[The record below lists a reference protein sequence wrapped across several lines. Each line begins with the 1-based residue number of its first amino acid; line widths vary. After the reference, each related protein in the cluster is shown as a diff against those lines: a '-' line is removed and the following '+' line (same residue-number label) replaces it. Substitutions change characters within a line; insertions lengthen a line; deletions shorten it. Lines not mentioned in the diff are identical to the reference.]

1 MEMKQFDH
9 IEFLI
14 NESAKRDRKV
24 SKIQALYEEYIIEYS
39 DCVFTEL
46 IQILDEYCTPWVRKH
61 LWGSGCYTD
70 ENEHTVLQAA
80 RMAVWESTLKGAN
93 QSEIKESFAY
103 YAFGIYK
110 KKTLDVIRK
119 ISRRRAKIEFT
130 SIDEPMGDG
139 GKSIIDVLPPMQPD
153 FGEKE
158 EVRRVYEGV
167 FRIYCSS
174 FMNSKTFPPRCLALY
189 YARVLPHLLDEI
201 PDSKA
206 TSAKWAF
213 ARMGKQSVWVL
224 TQDSEKTLQNDID
237 ENLTWGPEFIRQL
250 NDEINISG
258 KIWQLKDIIY
268 TSVYDKGKIEDWADY
283 MHKATIK
290 ASSKLLLDD
299 KDLLELVKEY
309 IATDSLLRRFWGQKE
324 GNSR

>member
-1 MEMKQFDH
+1 MAMKQLDH

-14 NESAKRDRKV
+14 NESEKRDLKV
-24 SKIQALYEEYIIEYS
+24 SKIQMLYEEYKINYS
-39 DCVFTEL
+39 DHVFTEL
-46 IQILDEYCTPWVRKH
+46 IQMLDEYCTPWVRKH
-61 LWGSGCYTD
+61 LWRSGCYTD
-70 ENEHTVLQAA
+70 ENEHTALQNA
-80 RMAVWESTLKGAN
+80 RMAVWESTLKDDN
-93 QSEIKESFAY
+93 QNEIKESFAY

-119 ISRRRAKIEFT
+119 VSRKRAQIEFT
-130 SIDEPMGDG
+130 SIDETIGDG
-139 GKSIIDVLPPMQPD
+139 GKSIIDVLPQTQPD

-158 EVRRVYEGV
+158 EIRRVYDGV

-174 FMNSKTFPPRCLALY
+174 FMNSKTFPPRPLALY

-213 ARMGKQSVWVL
+213 ERMGKQSIWGL
-224 TQDSEKTLQNDID
+224 AQDSERTLQYDID
-237 ENLTWGPEFIRQL
+237 RNLAWGSDFTHQL
-250 NDEINISG
+250 NDKINISG
-258 KIWQLKDIIY
+258 RIWLLKDIIY
-268 TSVYDKGKIEDWADY
+268 TSVFDKGKIEDWADY

-290 ASSKLLLDD
+290 TSAKLLLED

-309 IATDSLLRRFWGQKE
+309 ISNDSILCRFLGQKE
-324 GNSR
+324 ENSR

>member
-14 NESAKRDRKV
+14 NESAKRERQV
-24 SKIQALYEEYIIEYS
+24 SKIQTLYDEYIIGCS
-39 DCVFTEL
+39 DHVFTEL

-61 LWGSGCYTD
+61 LWSSGCYTD
-70 ENEHTVLQAA
+70 ETEHTVLQNA

-119 ISRRRAKIEFT
+119 ISRKRAKIEVT
-130 SIDEPMGDG
+130 SIDEPIGDG
-139 GKSIIDVLPPMQPD
+139 NKSIIDVLPPIQPD

-167 FRIYCSS
+167 FRIYCRS

-213 ARMGKQSVWVL
+213 ERMGKRSVWRL

-237 ENLTWGPEFIRQL
+237 EDLTWGPDFIQQL
-250 NDEINISG
+250 EDEMNISG
-258 KIWQLKDIIY
+258 RILQLKDVIY
-268 TSVYDKGKIEDWADY
+268 TLIYDKGKIEDWADY

-290 ASSKLLLDD
+290 ASSKLLLKD

-309 IATDSLLRRFWGQKE
+309 TSIDSVLCRFWVQKE